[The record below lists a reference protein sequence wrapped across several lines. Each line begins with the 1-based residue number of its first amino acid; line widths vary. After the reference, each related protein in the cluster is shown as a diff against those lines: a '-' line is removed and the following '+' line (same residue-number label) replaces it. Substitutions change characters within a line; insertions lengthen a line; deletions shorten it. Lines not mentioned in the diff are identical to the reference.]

1 MLVSSQPLEELLAKL
16 RIMPASIGESV
27 GRNIVSARVTA
38 GKSLQDVAA
47 HAGLQLDDL
56 MAIEAATR
64 RPSGTELVKIAEAIN
79 VFVDRF
85 FIGI

>member
-1 MLVSSQPLEELLAKL
+1 MAKP
-16 RIMPASIGESV
+16 RISPASIGESV
-27 GRNIVSARVTA
+27 GRNIVAARVTA

-56 MAIEAATR
+56 KAIEAATR
-64 RPSGTELVKIAEAIN
+64 RPSGTELVKIAEAID
-79 VFVDRF
+79 VLVDRF